1 MKLRGQLLR
10 LRQLKLRG
18 QLLRLRELRQMPVCK
33 RANGVQRRR
42 ASHFAG
48 ARFTHLR
55 GKGVKLA
62 E

>member
-10 LRQLKLRG
+10 LRQRK
-18 QLLRLRELRQMPVCK
+18 LRQMPVCK
-33 RANGVQRRR
+33 RADGVRRR
-42 ASHFAG
+42 LASHFAG
-48 ARFTHLR
+48 VRFTHLQ